1 MKFNIVIL
9 INSADQ
15 FSDTPPIQ
23 CKDKVIKV
31 LSLGLQVAA
40 KHAYSMSETVTFE
53 TKIKELCIVILDQ
66 SDGLKWYLMEICRQH
81 VNVTHFLLDHL
92 ELVRSV

>member
-31 LSLGLQVAA
+31 LSLGLQVSA
-40 KHAYSMSETVTFE
+40 KHAYSLSETVTFE